1 MELKVLLPA
10 VLLTILS
17 SQAQGDCKYENI
29 ENDEGSNIA
38 VCEEVTNN
46 DLKELFSL
54 NLRPTNELII
64 NSTRIT
70 QLDDE
75 FSAGGS
81 HSRLHSIKIVDN
93 PELTKIDDD
102 AFMPFPNIETILIK
116 NNKLKKIYGK
126 TFQGFDNLKSID
138 LSNNKIYSFGK
149 YSFKKL
155 PVLTSLDLSYNP
167 IKTLKSHYFD
177 DLDNLETLTLTF
189 TKLKK
194 IKSFFDAMPNLQI
207 LNLNNNEIK
216 SVSHNAFGKL
226 GNLKNLDLSHNFL
239 HSLSKKTFSKLENLE
254 KLDLSFNNLKNIRR
268 NPFQGLGNLK
278 TLVLSNSEFQ
288 TFDPRWLE
296 EMSTLESLDISNNNL
311 FDLDEDLLIKSAPNL
326 KEINLTGNRFVCSK
340 LEKILNKLEERNI
353 IYAKSCNDGSI
364 NDTEECP
371 DPKEASEEINS
382 EEIIDEKEPRTI
394 SSTENINVENTEEP
408 VVQAA
413 SENETSEP
421 ITPLTLPK
429 EKEPTEEGSTQ
440 SPSPIEGDLTSRKED
455 EVPSDLEDFVEPE
468 EVGNRAE
475 LEPFEETIKIEKRD
489 VRKKNCEKRQSGL
502 EQCTIPEGTA
512 SFVKG
517 VYCSNV
523 TEVELVTEKK
533 KHKKHWWFG

>member
-1 MELKVLLPA
+1 MELKIFLPA
-10 VLLTILS
+10 LLLTIIS
-17 SQAQGDCKYENI
+17 SQVHGDCKYENI
-29 ENDEGSNIA
+29 ENDEASNIA
-38 VCEEVTNN
+38 VCEDVTNN

-64 NSTRIT
+64 NSSRIT

-75 FSAGGS
+75 FSVGGS
-81 HSRLHSIKIVDN
+81 YSRLHTIKIVDN
-93 PELTKIDDD
+93 PELTKIDND
-102 AFMPFPNIETILIK
+102 AFMAFPNIETILIK

-126 TFQGFDNLKSID
+126 TFKGFDYLKSID

-155 PVLTSLDLSYNP
+155 PALTSLDLSYNP
-167 IKTLKSHYFD
+167 IKNLKSHYFD
-177 DLDNLETLTLTF
+177 DLDNLETLTATF
-189 TKLKK
+189 SSLKK
-194 IKSFFDAMPNLQI
+194 IKSIFDAMPNLQV

-226 GNLKNLDLSHNFL
+226 VYLKNLDLSHNLL

-254 KLDLSFNNLKNIRR
+254 RLDLSFNNLKNIRR

-278 TLVLSNSEFQ
+278 TLILSNSEFQ

-296 EMSTLESLDISNNNL
+296 EMPSLETLDISNNNL
-311 FDLDEDLLIKSAPNL
+311 FDLDEDLLLKSAPNL

-364 NDTEECP
+364 NDSEECP

-382 EEIIDEKEPRTI
+382 EEIIDEIPKESITK
-394 SSTENINVENTEEP
+394 SSKENVDVENAEGP
-408 VVQAA
+408 VVQAG
-413 SENETSEP
+413 SESETNNPS
-421 ITPLTLPK
+421 PLSLAT
-429 EKEPTEEGSTQ
+429 EKEPIEEGSTQ
-440 SPSPIEGDLTSRKED
+440 SPIEGDQTSPKED
-455 EVPSDLEDFVEPE
+455 ESPSDLEAIVEPE
-468 EVGNRAE
+468 AVENLEEV
-475 LEPFEETIKIEKRD
+475 EPFEETIKIEKRD

-502 EQCTIPEGTA
+502 EQCPTPEGTT
-512 SFVKG
+512 SFIKG

-533 KHKKHWWFG
+533 KHWWFG